1 MFSRLFGGG
10 GGGNGKPQGKQQAP
24 DLNSSIQQL
33 RGAINQLEK
42 REVFLQKKLNNV

>member
-10 GGGNGKPQGKQQAP
+10 GNNGAKAKQQAP
-24 DLNSSIQQL
+24 DLNTSIQQL

-42 REVFLQKKLNNV
+42 REVFLQKKN